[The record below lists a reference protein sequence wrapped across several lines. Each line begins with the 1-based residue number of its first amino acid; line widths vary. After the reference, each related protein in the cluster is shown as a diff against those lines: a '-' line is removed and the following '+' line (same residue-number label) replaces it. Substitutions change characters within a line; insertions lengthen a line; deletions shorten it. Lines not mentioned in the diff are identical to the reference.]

1 MAEDRY
7 DLWLD
12 TIGRRAFGEPLDHGD
27 VLGSQG
33 DPDVPQDEPEEA
45 TEALFEDPEPP
56 KQPGRKIK
64 AEQAEEFA
72 ERFNREAPEHVTPDD
87 LNLKL
92 RELTGRT
99 RARPWTCCARC
110 AARSWPS

>member
-1 MAEDRY
+1 
-7 DLWLD
+7 
-12 TIGRRAFGEPLDHGD
+12 

-33 DPDVPQDEPEEA
+33 DPDVPQDEPDEP

-56 KQPGRKIK
+56 KQPGRKITP
-64 AEQAEEFA
+64 EQAEEFA

-92 RELTGRT
+92 RELTGKDEGDT
-99 RARPWTCCARC
+99 LELL
-110 AARSWPS
+110 RSLRGSQLAELNGWLEAIKNGALV